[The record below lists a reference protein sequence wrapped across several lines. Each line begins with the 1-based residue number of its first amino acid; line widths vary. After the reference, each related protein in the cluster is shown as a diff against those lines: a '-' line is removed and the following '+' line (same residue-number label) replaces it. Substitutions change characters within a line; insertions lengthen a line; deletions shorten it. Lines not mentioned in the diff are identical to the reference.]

1 MPKITL
7 EFPKHT
13 LTAKISL
20 ADILRVRKILDL
32 GFDIDWEEID
42 DERMDRERD

>member
-7 EFPKHT
+7 EFPQYK
-13 LTAKISL
+13 LVAKISL
-20 ADILRVRKILDL
+20 ADILRVREILDL